1 MVVCSVSYDLFC
13 RTSLCTYSRNKEEV
27 VRTEAA
33 EFLELVC
40 LCGADDKHHV
50 VRS

>member
-1 MVVCSVSYDLFC
+1 MIVGSMCDHFLC
-13 RTSLCTYSRNKEEV
+13 RTSLCADTRHEEEV

-40 LCGADDKHHV
+40 LCRSHNEHHV
-50 VRS
+50 VRC